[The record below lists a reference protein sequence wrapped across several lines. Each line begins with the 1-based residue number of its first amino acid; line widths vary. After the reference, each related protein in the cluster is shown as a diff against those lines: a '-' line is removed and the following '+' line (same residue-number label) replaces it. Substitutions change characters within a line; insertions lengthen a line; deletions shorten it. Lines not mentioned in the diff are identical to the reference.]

1 MPSSDGRDPHFFPT
15 QETRVCIAMRRMW
28 LLYLILIVGVASIP
42 SDPRP
47 RGAPIFSDKVAHF
60 VLYAGLGWVFA
71 WLESRGGAS
80 RVRLLLAAMLI
91 AATVGL
97 ADEFYQGFVPNR
109 TREFADWVADLS
121 GGTAGAILA
130 LGLLSRSRDSEREG

>member
-1 MPSSDGRDPHFFPT
+1 
-15 QETRVCIAMRRMW
+15 MRRLW
-28 LLYLILIVGVASIP
+28 LLYLILIFGLSSIP

-47 RGAPIFSDKVAHF
+47 KSAPIFSDKVAHF
-60 VLYAGLGWVFA
+60 VLYAGLGWIFVR
-71 WLESRGGAS
+71 LESKGGAS
-80 RVRLLLAAMLI
+80 RLQLVLAATLL

-109 TREFADWVADLS
+109 TQELADWVADLS

-130 LGLLSRSRDSEREG
+130 MGRLPLAKVKESERSS